1 MVDMIV
7 KPTPCTQGHIAQW
20 FRAPSIYLGGRDVNE
35 LYSHS
40 YSTRTRWCEYS
51 ILAAR
56 RSVATPHRHR
66 IRAVAGRVIAVS
78 PSLSIAALSLS
89 YELALLNLLSW
100 LNRRCRVVVPSLGGP
115 PSSCLGDIHWWGTV
129 GVWVVVVV
137 LNVERGKPP
146 WPVGSNLFHAR
157 PVIASSMHANLRQI
171 QATCTAND
179 KLRQHALE
187 HASSSPTQLRAAQ
200 TPAAAQHPANAA
212 TTTTRVTA
220 MGRSDGGNAATT
232 GQRPS
237 ITTTGQFPSTTTR
250 TTGQYPSITTTGQCP
265 STYKGRA
272 MANNKGRPRP

>member
-1 MVDMIV
+1 
-7 KPTPCTQGHIAQW
+7 
-20 FRAPSIYLGGRDVNE
+20 
-35 LYSHS
+35 
-40 YSTRTRWCEYS
+40 
-51 ILAAR
+51 
-56 RSVATPHRHR
+56 
-66 IRAVAGRVIAVS
+66 
-78 PSLSIAALSLS
+78 
-89 YELALLNLLSW
+89 
-100 LNRRCRVVVPSLGGP
+100 
-115 PSSCLGDIHWWGTV
+115 
-129 GVWVVVVV
+129 
-137 LNVERGKPP
+137 
-146 WPVGSNLFHAR
+146 
-157 PVIASSMHANLRQI
+157 MHANLRQI
-171 QATCTAND
+171 QTTCTAND